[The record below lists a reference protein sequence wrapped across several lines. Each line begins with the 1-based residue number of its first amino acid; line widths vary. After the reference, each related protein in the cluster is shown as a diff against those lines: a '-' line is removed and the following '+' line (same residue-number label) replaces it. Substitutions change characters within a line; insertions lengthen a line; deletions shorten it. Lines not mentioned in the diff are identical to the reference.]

1 MTESVE
7 LPPISGECVVTERE
21 PLSPMF
27 GKPNPE
33 LERVSAPQK
42 VFIFLFVVG
51 FIVLLALLAYLP
63 SVATPFK

>member
-1 MTESVE
+1 M
-7 LPPISGECVVTERE
+7 TERE

>member
-1 MTESVE
+1 
-7 LPPISGECVVTERE
+7 
-21 PLSPMF
+21 MF

-33 LERVSAPQK
+33 LERVSGPQK

-63 SVATPFK
+63 NLGTALN